1 MFACRFFILCN
12 SHVFRQYKEN
22 PRDNKRS
29 WNKLLSASEICK
41 HTLTNLQS
49 AGCSVD
55 SLHEGMDYNGNITRY
70 DWCQYEAGHNVAA
83 PLLFCDGCVA
93 NIDQIETELVN
104 DCDLT
109 QSAMEI
115 LNHFLTI

>member
-1 MFACRFFILCN
+1 MWFVCSSIFILCS

-29 WNKLLSASEICK
+29 WNKLLSASETCK

-70 DWCQYEAGHNVAA
+70 DWCRYETGHNLAA
-83 PLLFCDGCVA
+83 PLIICDGCIS
-93 NIDQIETELVN
+93 NIDEV
-104 DCDLT
+104 
-109 QSAMEI
+109 
-115 LNHFLTI
+115 